1 MAKTTMAWT
10 LPTESLL
17 KLAGRLTAALLV
29 YAVLRNAGFYNFTA
43 REAEGLSVLIQLV
56 GDIYAV
62 LLAFTIFVIWG
73 QFTEVENC
81 VMRECNSL
89 DDVLRFSGY
98 LSADA
103 HADIRRAVAS
113 YANHVVRS
121 EWPTL
126 GDGRV
131 DSQADAVFSKFLNSV
146 VEAAPRK
153 DVEQP
158 MHARLIDMAQ
168 KTGECRDER
177 VAKSLTRIPPT
188 LAGLVD
194 TIAGVLLLLIFVYP
208 FQFWYTGACCF
219 ALVALVLFLADFV
232 MMDTDNPLKGV
243 WNVSPQPF
251 SNLKL

>member
-1 MAKTTMAWT
+1 MAWT
-10 LPTESLL
+10 LPAENIL
-17 KLAGRLTAALLV
+17 KLAGRLTAALLL
-29 YAVLRNAGFYNFTA
+29 YGFLRYAGFYSFTA

-62 LLAFTIFVIWG
+62 LLAFMIFVIWG

-89 DDVLRFSGY
+89 DAVLRFSGY
-98 LSADA
+98 LNADA
-103 HADIRRAVAS
+103 HAGIRRAIAF
-113 YANHVVRS
+113 YANYVLKS
-121 EWPTL
+121 EWLSL

-131 DSQADAVFSKFLNSV
+131 DAQADAVFSKFLKSV
-146 VEAAPRK
+146 VEPGPISEP
-153 DVEQP
+153 EQA

-168 KTGECRDER
+168 KSSECRDER
-177 VAKSLTRIPPT
+177 VSKSLTRIPPT
-188 LAGLVD
+188 LAGLVN

-208 FQFWYTGACCF
+208 FQFWYSGACCF
-219 ALVALVLFLADFV
+219 TLIAAVLFLANFV

-251 SNLKL
+251 SDLKL